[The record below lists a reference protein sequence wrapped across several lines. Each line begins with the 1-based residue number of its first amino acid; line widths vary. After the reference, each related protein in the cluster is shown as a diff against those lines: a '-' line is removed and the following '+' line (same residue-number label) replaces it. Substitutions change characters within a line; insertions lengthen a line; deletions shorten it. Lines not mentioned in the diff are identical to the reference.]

1 MFLDESE
8 YSCLGCHSKWS
19 DDITD
24 RLMMTLIVL
33 LLVWCVVWELKSVLC
48 SIRFRH
54 NCVLCCD
61 DVYWWNGMLWQC
73 TGTPFFWWG
82 VGVRGWYRICFLI
95 LLRSCFLVWSCSF
108 WKICCGVC
116 WLGHSCGAQSHGV
129 RWCAWCLCVLIVFC
143 FVSSS
148 LFFWELWDH
157 AFAFCFVTESLIL
170 AQDERWR
177 RA

>member
-1 MFLDESE
+1 MEWRYHWPADDD
-8 YSCLGCHSKWS
+8 S
-19 DDITD
+19 DC
-24 RLMMTLIVL
+24 VL

-73 TGTPFFWWG
+73 AGTPFFWWG

-95 LLRSCFLVWSCSF
+95 LLRSCFWCGLVVL
-108 WKICCGVC
+108 KILLWCLLVGTFV
-116 WLGHSCGAQSHGV
+116 WGAEHGV
-129 RWCAWCLCVLIVFC
+129 RWCAWCCV
-143 FVSSS
+143 S
-148 LFFWELWDH
+148 LFFVLSVVHCFFESYGIMRLL
-157 AFAFCFVTESLIL
+157 FVFVTESLIL

>member
-1 MFLDESE
+1 MEWQYHWPADDD
-8 YSCLGCHSKWS
+8 S
-19 DDITD
+19 DC
-24 RLMMTLIVL
+24 VL

-73 TGTPFFWWG
+73 TGTPLFFGG
-82 VGVRGWYRICFLI
+82 VV
-95 LLRSCFLVWSCSF
+95 V
-108 WKICCGVC
+108 CGVDTVYVF
-116 WLGHSCGAQSHGV
+116 WSYWGHVFWCGLVVFEKFVVVSAGWDIRV
-129 RWCAWCLCVLIVFC
+129 GCRAWGALVCLVLCVLIVFC

-148 LFFWELWDH
+148 LFFESYGIMRLL
-157 AFAFCFVTESLIL
+157 FVFVTESLIL
-170 AQDERWR
+170 AQDELWR

>member
-73 TGTPFFWWG
+73 AGAPLFLGG
-82 VGVRGWYRICFLI
+82 VLVCGVDTVYVFLI

-108 WKICCGVC
+108 WKIVVVSAGWDIRVGQEAWGALVC
-116 WLGHSCGAQSHGV
+116 LV
-129 RWCAWCLCVLIVFC
+129 LCVLVFC

-148 LFFWELWDH
+148 LFFESYGIMRLL
-157 AFAFCFVTESLIL
+157 FVL
-170 AQDERWR
+170 
-177 RA
+177 

>member
-1 MFLDESE
+1 MEWRYHWPADDD
-8 YSCLGCHSKWS
+8 S
-19 DDITD
+19 DC
-24 RLMMTLIVL
+24 VL

-73 TGTPFFWWG
+73 AGALV
-82 VGVRGWYRICFLI
+82 VGVLVCGVDTVYVFLI
-95 LLRSCFLVWSCSF
+95 LLRSCFLVWSCSSENF
-108 WKICCGVC
+108 VVVSAGWDIRVGCRAWGALVC
-116 WLGHSCGAQSHGV
+116 LV
-129 RWCAWCLCVLIVFC
+129 LCVLIVFC

-148 LFFWELWDH
+148 LFFESYGIMRLL
-157 AFAFCFVTESLIL
+157 FVFVTESLIL